1 MAENGGYEIAEIIP
15 PLIDGSAVREKIAD
29 VFARLKPRV
38 KPWDAFVLILAG
50 HGKSVSGRG
59 YFFLPQ
65 NIRFG
70 DGHDIFTDG
79 INTEQWRDWLAL
91 IETDK
96 RLLIIDT
103 CESGEAIAIERGGE
117 GTAEHKS
124 AIDRI
129 QEAVGHSVITASR
142 QIAYEGNV
150 YGHGVLTYAILEAL
164 GTPHGDG
171 GMSQ

>member
-1 MAENGGYEIAEIIP
+1 LLDTASLFRA
-15 PLIDGSAVREKIAD
+15 AD
-29 VFARLKPRV
+29 
-38 KPWDAFVLILAG
+38 I
-50 HGKSVSGRG
+50 
-59 YFFLPQ
+59 FFLPQ

-70 DGHDIFTDG
+70 NGHTLFTDG

-103 CESGEAIAIERGGE
+103 CESGEAIGIERGG
-117 GTAEHKS
+117 GTAEQKS

-164 GTPHGDG
+164 GTPGGDG
-171 GMSQ
+171 GDVSVKDLDRFVVAEVPKISLQISGVEPALQ